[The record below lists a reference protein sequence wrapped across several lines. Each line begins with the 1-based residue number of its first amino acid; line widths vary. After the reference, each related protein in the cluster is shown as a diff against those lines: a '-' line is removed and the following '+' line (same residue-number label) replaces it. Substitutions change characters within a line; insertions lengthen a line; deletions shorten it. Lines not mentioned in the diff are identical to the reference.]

1 MRSQSVRELSF
12 MGPSNDGKRL
22 LLVAADGT
30 QFELVVDSRLISVV
44 TREHGPAVTPPS
56 AVGTPKMPSP
66 RDIQTQVRHGATV
79 EQIAEAAGVN
89 VADVAKFAYPVITE
103 RAHIADIARATL
115 VKVGNEPEPLEKAV
129 LDRLKTRAVDIRLIR
144 WDAWRTDGTVW
155 TVIAAY
161 PANQGERIASF
172 AYDAAAKTIVAKDDE
187 ARWMLEVGETESNAV
202 NAMPQAAPRPATQ
215 HPRPHVVANP
225 PTEPTRTAPASQ
237 DGPPPQTRSEAMR
250 AEAAA
255 QPKSW
260 DRAHPAARAHERR
273 EANGDSNR
281 PATSATKPAEP
292 AQVNPAHPAA
302 TTSTSNESERQQR
315 RDLAAEN
322 NAPAKPAPKPAPKK
336 EETPQW
342 EELLFGSPQHDDQ
355 D

>member
-44 TREHGPAVTPPS
+44 SREHGPAVSPPS

-89 VADVAKFAYPVITE
+89 VDDVAKFAYPVITE
-103 RAHIADIARATL
+103 RAHIADTARAAL

-129 LDRLKTRAVDIRLIR
+129 LDRLKTRAVDTRLIR

-155 TVIAAY
+155 TVIVAY

-172 AYDAAAKTIVAKDDE
+172 SYDAAAKTITAKDDE
-187 ARWMLEVGETESNAV
+187 ARRMLEVGEAESDTV
-202 NAMPQAAPRPATQ
+202 TAAPQSAPKPATQ

-225 PTEPTRTAPASQ
+225 PAEEARPAPATQ
-237 DGPPPQTRSEAMR
+237 AAPPPQTRSEAMR

-281 PATSATKPAEP
+281 SAAPTARPAEP
-292 AQVNPAHPAA
+292 ARVNPEHPAA
-302 TTSTSNESERQQR
+302 TTPASSGGETQQR
-315 RDLAAEN
+315 RAPEADN

-342 EELLFGSPQHDDQ
+342 EELLFGSPQHDDSN
-355 D
+355 